1 MLPRTEN
8 SHKYVCRSH
17 DPTYITEISYMN
29 KKHVKWVI
37 AHEPIGLFLKV
48 AERFAKEVN
57 EKTNGQFAIEVLSLT
72 DYSNKY
78 NAGKR
83 ITKNDLM
90 ALVNSGEIEMSHIY
104 TTWLADY
111 NKDLHALD
119 LPFLF
124 RDHDHADRVLE
135 GEIGTELLAGVSKN
149 ANIKA
154 MSFTYSGGFRVVPSN
169 FEADTAE
176 AWQGKKVRTSRSPVA
191 VDTFK
196 LLGAEPFQGI
206 ELEQMNEAAN
216 AGIIEAGESTYVRV
230 FPLEQYKSFKVVNDT
245 AHSLFLTS
253 IIVNQDFF
261 SQFSADVQEVLST
274 AAFNAARAER
284 RESVADIP
292 NILAQ
297 CKDEGVQVVK
307 MSAEEECKFKA
318 ITSQVYDMY
327 ADYFTPGL
335 VQKIQL
341 Q

>member
-1 MLPRTEN
+1 MTLRLE
-8 SHKYVCRSH
+8 
-17 DPTYITEISYMN
+17 EIHMN

-57 EKTNGQFAIEVLSLT
+57 EKTNGQFDIEVLSLT

-78 NAGKR
+78 NGGNR

-90 ALVNSGEIEMSHIY
+90 DLINTGAIEMSHMY

-124 RDHDHADRVLE
+124 RDHDHADAVLE
-135 GEIGTELLAGVSKN
+135 GEIGAELLAGVSKN
-149 ANIKA
+149 SNIKA

-169 FEADTAE
+169 FRADTVE

-196 LLGAEPFQGI
+196 LLGAEPFENI
-206 ELEQMNEAAN
+206 ALEEMNEAAD
-216 AGIIEAGESTYVRV
+216 AGVIEAGESTYVRI
-230 FPLEQYKSFKVVNDT
+230 FPLDQYKSFEVINDT

-253 IIVNQDFF
+253 IIVNKDFMN
-261 SQFSADVQEVLST
+261 QFDDATQEIMST
-274 AAFNAARAER
+274 AAFNAARVER
-284 RESVADIP
+284 HESVADIP
-292 NILAQ
+292 NILAE
-297 CKDEGVQVVK
+297 CESRGVEVVR
-307 MSAEEECKFKA
+307 MSAEEEVKFKQ
-318 ITSQVYDMY
+318 ITSEVYSKY
-327 ADYFTPGL
+327 ENYFSPGL
-335 VQKIQL
+335 VSKIQL
-341 Q
+341 H

>member
-1 MLPRTEN
+1 MT
-8 SHKYVCRSH
+8 
-17 DPTYITEISYMN
+17 

-48 AERFAKEVN
+48 AERFAKDVN
-57 EKTNGQFAIEVLSLT
+57 EKTNGMFDIEVLSLT

-78 NAGKR
+78 NDGKR

-124 RDHDHADRVLE
+124 QDHAHADRVLE
-135 GEIGTELLAGVSKN
+135 GEIGAELLAGVSKN

-154 MSFTYSGGFRVVPSN
+154 MSFTYSGGYRVVPAN
-169 FEADTAE
+169 FEADTVE
-176 AWQGKKVRTSRSPVA
+176 AWAGKKVRTSRSPVA

-206 ELEQMNEAAN
+206 ELEQMNAAAD

-230 FPLEQYKSFKVVNDT
+230 FPLDQHKSFEVVNDT

-261 SQFSADVQEVLST
+261 GEFSAEVQQILSQ
-274 AAFNAARAER
+274 AAFDAARQER
-284 RESVADIP
+284 RESVANIP
-292 NILAQ
+292 EILDL
-297 CKDEGVQVVK
+297 CEKEGVKVVK

-327 ADYFTPGL
+327 ADYFTAGL
-335 VQKIQL
+335 VEKIQKH
-341 Q
+341 